1 MDTQAISHQ
10 SSGSVDINVE
20 YPPYPVV
27 KRNVF
32 TDRERFELKE
42 IIREVINE
50 FIWLIVDKRTKKM
63 IKLNKKAQKCVS
75 RKKAVK
81 LLKKWDKLVKA

>member
-1 MDTQAISHQ
+1 MDTQAISPP

-20 YPPYPVV
+20 FPPYAVV

-50 FIWLIVDKRTKKM
+50 FI
-63 IKLNKKAQKCVS
+63 
-75 RKKAVK
+75 
-81 LLKKWDKLVKA
+81 

>member
-1 MDTQAISHQ
+1 MDTQAISMPG
-10 SSGSVDINVE
+10 SGSVDINVE
-20 YPPYPVV
+20 YPPYPEV

-50 FIWLIVDKRTKKM
+50 FI
-63 IKLNKKAQKCVS
+63 
-75 RKKAVK
+75 
-81 LLKKWDKLVKA
+81 